1 MKKKYT
7 KLVIFWLVCSVREVV
22 CGIFWKFVFTENKKI
37 VFARFFE
44 EKTTQKYYVCILDIF
59 LAKKEVPC
67 NQ

>member
-1 MKKKYT
+1 VAFFES
-7 KLVIFWLVCSVREVV
+7 LSL
-22 CGIFWKFVFTENKKI
+22 TEKKI

-59 LAKKEVPC
+59 LAKNETPC